1 MLNYGELTFYAE
13 AAYFDGNH
21 CKHVAD
27 FFEQVRLEDRP
38 AQCLAQVD
46 RRKHNV
52 FVPIERRAVS
62 LRDRVRLAA

>member
-1 MLNYGELTFYAE
+1 MNYSE

-21 CKHVAD
+21 CAHVAA
-27 FFEQVRLEDRP
+27 FYEALRLEDRP

-46 RRKHNV
+46 RRKRFI

-62 LRDRVRLAA
+62 LRDRVRFAA